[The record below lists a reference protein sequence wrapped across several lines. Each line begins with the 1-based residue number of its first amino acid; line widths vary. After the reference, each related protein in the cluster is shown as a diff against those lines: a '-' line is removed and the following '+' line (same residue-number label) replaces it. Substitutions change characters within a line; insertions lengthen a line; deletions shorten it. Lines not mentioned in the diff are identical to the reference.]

1 MEATMKV
8 LIIGGTGL
16 ISTAI
21 TRFLVERGEDV
32 TIYNRGKQDADIPED
47 VKKIL
52 GDRKDYP
59 AFEAQMKEAG
69 HFDCVIEMIGFMPE
83 EVESD
88 VRAFKSRTGQFIFC
102 STIDVYTK
110 PAKCY
115 PLIEDAE
122 RQPSSTF
129 PYAFNKAKCER
140 ILEEA
145 QKRGD
150 FPVTVIRPAHTY
162 GEGRGL
168 VHPFAG
174 GNHFF
179 DRIRKGKPIIVH
191 GDGSSLWVACHRDDV
206 GRAFT
211 EAVGNEKTYGKAYHV
226 TSEEWM
232 TWDQYHQGI
241 AEAMSAPPLKI
252 IHIPTDLLMKLFPKT
267 AEWCAEN
274 FQFNNIF
281 DNTAAHADLNFHY
294 TIKWIE
300 GVKRVVDWLDAYR
313 QIENSDNHPFY
324 DRVISTWERLGENM
338 AKELSGL
345 S

>member
-1 MEATMKV
+1 MKI

-21 TRFLVERGEDV
+21 TRFLVERGENV
-32 TIYNRGKQDADIPED
+32 TIYNRGKQASDIPE
-47 VKKIL
+47 VKKII

-69 HFDCVIEMIGFMPE
+69 YFDCVIEMIGFVPE
-83 EVESD
+83 ETESD
-88 VRAFKSRTGQFIFC
+88 VRAFKGRTGQFIFC
-102 STIDVYTK
+102 STIDTYTK
-110 PAKCY
+110 PAKRY
-115 PLIEDAE
+115 PITESAE
-122 RQPSSTF
+122 RQPSPKF
-129 PYAFNKAKCER
+129 PYAFNKGKCER
-140 ILEEA
+140 VLEEA
-145 QKRGD
+145 HQRGD
-150 FPVTVIRPAHTY
+150 FPVTIIRPAHTY

-179 DRIRKGKPIIVH
+179 DRIRKGKPIIIH
-191 GDGSSLWVACHRDDV
+191 GDGSSLWSACHRDDV

-211 EAVGNEKTYGKAYHV
+211 EAVGNEKTFGKSYHV
-226 TSEEWM
+226 TSEELM

-241 AEAMSAPPLKI
+241 AEAMGAPTPKI
-252 IHIPTDLLMKLFPKT
+252 VHIPTDLLRKVFPNT

-281 DNTAAHADLNFHY
+281 DNTAAHSDLKLRY
-294 TIKWIE
+294 TISWIE
-300 GVKRVVDWLDAYR
+300 GVKRVVNWLDAHG

-324 DRVISTWERLGENM
+324 DRVISVWEQLGENM
-338 AKELSGL
+338 AKSFADLS
-345 S
+345 